1 MLWRCG
7 FEAQEPG
14 RNGGSPF
21 PSRAGVCDGG
31 MYFLFATPVLF
42 KNEIEQKSDP
52 VNEAFP

>member
-14 RNGGSPF
+14 RNGVSPF